1 MTDDNIIL
9 NSEMKFVYD
18 YLAIALLQYQNAE
31 QIYAGSISKSVDED
45 RTTISG
51 INAE

>member
-9 NSEMKFVYD
+9 NSVD
-18 YLAIALLQYQNAE
+18 DVCLWLSSHCVTTIPNAE
-31 QIYAGSISKSVDED
+31 LIYAGSISKSVDENG
-45 RTTISG
+45 TTISG